1 MCNNDIRGEGGKKE
15 DIIYFQSFCRVFVTS
30 AFINFVYVYLCIYF
44 FFFFF
49 LFLIFEAAF

>member
-30 AFINFVYVYLCIYF
+30 AFINCVHVYIFSF
-44 FFFFF
+44 FFFI
-49 LFLIFEAAF
+49 LNKIIFEAAF